1 MTRWWGL
8 GRAFGPT
15 LSALWAALGAGAG
28 VWAGSFGSRD
38 PIPPH
43 DDPAAE
49 GASNGDF
56 DVLDK
61 PLLKARR
68 VRDAGAGPGRCRC
81 SADWG
86 TGHALEGRR
95 GRAAATRRCE
105 APRPSHLVDAAS
117 SGGAWAEETVDSD
130 GPERL
135 GPAGHGG
142 GGTGIEGTPQGVKG
156 RRRGLQVGAARPGAF
171 PRPRG
176 PRGTAQRAIAAAR
189 AAPVCPTAAAST
201 GKSRCDIRGT
211 RSESPRPSRHI
222 RVRTQERHIR
232 IRTQERPG
240 PDIRPGLWHGGGL

>member
-1 MTRWWGL
+1 MRVCASQSLAVCPRGGSRMTRWWGL

-130 GPERL
+130 GPER
-135 GPAGHGG
+135 AMAWARR
-142 GGTGIEGTPQGVKG
+142 T
-156 RRRGLQVGAARPGAF
+156 RRRRHGHRGHP
-171 PRPRG
+171 PRSQG
-176 PRGTAQRAIAAAR
+176 PAAR
-189 AAPVCPTAAAST
+189 AAGGSRTPGRVSSAARPARHGAARDRSSA
-201 GKSRCDIRGT
+201 GSACMPDRCCEHRQVT
-211 RSESPRPSRHI
+211 
-222 RVRTQERHIR
+222 V
-232 IRTQERPG
+232 
-240 PDIRPGLWHGGGL
+240 